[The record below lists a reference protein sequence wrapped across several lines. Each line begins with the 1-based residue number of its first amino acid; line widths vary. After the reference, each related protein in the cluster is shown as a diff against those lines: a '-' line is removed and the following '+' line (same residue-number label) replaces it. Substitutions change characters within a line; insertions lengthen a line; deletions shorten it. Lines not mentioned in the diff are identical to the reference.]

1 MLPPTPNMKSE
12 STRGLE
18 RVWRNS
24 MSDRIAVYVHGD
36 DPISE
41 AGVAAQL
48 RGRPEAYV
56 VERGCIDDAIVAVVV
71 TDEIDEA
78 AVRVVRGIQRGGCP
92 RVVLVATQLDDN
104 GLMIAVEAG
113 VSGVLRRREASPE
126 VLARAVV
133 AAANGDGTLAPDLIG
148 RLMNQVSRLQQDV
161 LTPRGIGPDG
171 LSSREREVLKLLADG
186 LGTNEIA
193 SALAYSERT
202 IKNVI
207 HDVTTRLNLRNR
219 SHAVAYAVKAGIV

>member
-1 MLPPTPNMKSE
+1 MCR
-12 STRGLE
+12 STSGDIQMEE
-18 RVWRNS
+18 RN
-24 MSDRIAVYVHGD
+24 MSDRLAVYVHGE

-56 VERGCIDDAIVAVVV
+56 VERGCIDDAVVAVVV

-78 AVRVVRGIQRGGCP
+78 TVRVVRGIQRGGCP

-148 RLMNQVSRLQQDV
+148 RLLNQVSRLQQAV

-171 LSSREREVLKLLADG
+171 LSGREREVLKLLADG

>member
-1 MLPPTPNMKSE
+1 
-12 STRGLE
+12 
-18 RVWRNS
+18 
-24 MSDRIAVYVHGD
+24 
-36 DPISE
+36 
-41 AGVAAQL
+41 
-48 RGRPEAYV
+48 
-56 VERGCIDDAIVAVVV
+56 
-71 TDEIDEA
+71 
-78 AVRVVRGIQRGGCP
+78 
-92 RVVLVATQLDDN
+92 
-104 GLMIAVEAG
+104 
-113 VSGVLRRREASPE
+113 VLRRREASPE

-148 RLMNQVSRLQQDV
+148 RLLNQVSRLQQDV

-193 SALAYSERT
+193 SELAYSERT

>member
-1 MLPPTPNMKSE
+1 MTEELQ
-12 STRGLE
+12 
-18 RVWRNS
+18 
-24 MSDRIAVYVHGD
+24 MSDRLPVYVHGE

-56 VERGCIDDAIVAVVV
+56 VERGCIDDAVVAVVV

-92 RVVLVATQLDDN
+92 RVVLVTTQLDDN
-104 GLMIAVEAG
+104 GLMMAVEAG

-148 RLMNQVSRLQQDV
+148 RLLNQVSRLQQDV

-171 LSSREREVLKLLADG
+171 LSGREREVLKLLADG

>member
-1 MLPPTPNMKSE
+1 
-12 STRGLE
+12 
-18 RVWRNS
+18 
-24 MSDRIAVYVHGD
+24 MSDRVAVYVHGD

-56 VERGCIDDAIVAVVV
+56 VDRGCIDDAVVAVVV

-92 RVVLVATQLDDN
+92 RVVLVSTQLDDN

-148 RLMNQVSRLQQDV
+148 RLLNQVSRLQQDV

-193 SALAYSERT
+193 SELAYSERT

-219 SHAVAYAVKAGIV
+219 ARALAYAVKAGSV